1 MNRSLQYFVIIY
13 AYLHKLNTDVWTASV
28 IDYLWMWSAI
38 QDLFGWIPSLC
49 VEFWDPQKKKKNH
62 LIYFMFPVRNK
73 DEKIMKIIMPL

>member
-38 QDLFGWIPSLC
+38 QDLFG
-49 VEFWDPQKKKKNH
+49 
-62 LIYFMFPVRNK
+62 
-73 DEKIMKIIMPL
+73 